1 METQSI
7 ANQPSNSLPPTRGR
21 IETLPGLNGAFLTI
35 VSLAIIY
42 GIVASIY
49 PGIPK
54 RIKHLFSFKSRHKI
68 LCHRCRYFSNNAY
81 LKCALHPVTVLTKQ
95 VVNCSD
101 YCLNSQEKRAV

>member
-1 METQSI
+1 MEAKSI
-7 ANQPSNSLPPTRGR
+7 ANQPSNSLPPTQRG
-21 IETLPGLNGAFLTI
+21 IESIPVLNGAFLTI
-35 VSLAIIY
+35 VSLAIIS

-54 RIKHLFSFKSRHKI
+54 RIKHLFSFKYRHKI

-95 VVNCSD
+95 VVNCTD
-101 YCLNSQEKRAV
+101 YCLNGKGKR